1 MVGFPHIT
9 FSFSRSRSCL
19 LQVTG
24 SRLFLTQCCPLI
36 RLAPVITSEEKV
48 PCQNESSQSPSC
60 SINYCNVS
68 CCLISDHFLLTILY
82 RSAKDEVAR
91 KLRWFYVS
99 TSATATTLQTAEMPA
114 FVDRLKTTTF
124 EIVPHF

>member
-1 MVGFPHIT
+1 MA
-9 FSFSRSRSCL
+9 SL
-19 LQVTG
+19 EAA
-24 SRLFLTQCCPLI
+24 
-36 RLAPVITSEEKV
+36 LAHPQAFGA
-48 PCQNESSQSPSC
+48 C
-60 SINYCNVS
+60 
-68 CCLISDHFLLTILY
+68 LLTILY
-82 RSAKDEVAR
+82 RSAKDEVAG